1 MEQAIKQIITEALS
15 TKVSDDTGLKKL
27 KKKAAR
33 DFGIGVVRNS
43 ELIAVYQDMIDNGEA
58 EYDEAMWQL
67 FSKRKIRNLSGVAVI
82 TVLTKPYFC
91 PGRCVYCPTEAR
103 MPKSYLANEPGAAR
117 ALRHEFDPYAQVSAR
132 LKSLA
137 VNGHKTDK
145 CELIVLGGTWTVYPQ
160 DYQEWFI
167 QRCFDAFNDA
177 EEVDE
182 QGSPIGAGP
191 ATSLDEAKTIN
202 ETAKHR
208 VIGLTLETRPDHVTR
223 DEVKRLR
230 WLGCTRVQ
238 IGVQTTDQKVLDI
251 TKRDQTNEQVVRATK
266 LLKEAGLKISHHYMQ
281 ALPGATVESDIQT
294 IRDAFYTPDFQPDHV
309 KIYPTVVVKTAVLYQ
324 WWKQGK
330 YKPYSDE
337 ELQHLL
343 VEINSLFP
351 EWVRVERLI
360 RDIPSESILAG
371 NKRTNLRQI
380 IEKDGPI
387 SRDIRAREPHN
398 STPVALEDLDLVVR
412 EYEASGGTEYF
423 ISYESKDR
431 NTLYAFTRLR
441 LQNIEKHWYP
451 VLQDTALIREVH
463 TYGKLQPLKRGEGA
477 VQHIGMG
484 RKLLEEAERIAKE
497 KGFQRIAVIAG
508 IGVREYFKNKL
519 GYHLD
524 DEYMVKAL

>member
-1 MEQAIKQIITEALS
+1 MQNPIHQIVLRAIDQ
-15 TKVSDDTGLKKL
+15 KVTTDAQLKKI
-27 KKKAAR
+27 KGAVAKE
-33 DFGIGVVRNS
+33 FGITVVRNS
-43 ELIAVYQDMIDNGEA
+43 ELIRAYKELIDSGEA
-58 EYDEAMWQL
+58 QFDQIMWTL

-117 ALRHEFDPYAQVSAR
+117 ALRHEFDPYDQVSAR

-137 VNGHKTDK
+137 VNGHSTDK
-145 CELIVLGGTWTVYPQ
+145 CELIVLGGTWTVYPK

-167 QRCFDAFNDA
+167 KRCFDAFNEDPKEEADVPTKDLDA
-177 EEVDE
+177 
-182 QGSPIGAGP
+182 
-191 ATSLDEAKTIN
+191 AKTKN
-202 ETAKHR
+202 ETASHR
-208 VIGLTLETRPDHVTR
+208 VIGLTLETRPDHVTK

-238 IGVQTTDQKVLDI
+238 IGVQTTDQKVLDL
-251 TKRDQTNEQVVRATK
+251 TKRDQTNEQVIRATR

-294 IRDAFYTPDFQPDHV
+294 IKDVFLTPDYQPDHV
-309 KIYPTVVVKTAVLYQ
+309 KIYPTVVVKTALLYQ
-324 WWKQGK
+324 WWKEGK
-330 YKPYSDE
+330 YTPYTEE
-337 ELQHLL
+337 ELVYLL
-343 VEINSLFP
+343 LEINKLFP

-360 RDIPSESILAG
+360 RDIPSESIFAG
-371 NKRTNLRQI
+371 NKKTNLRQI

-398 STPVALEDLDLVVR
+398 AEPVTLDDVDLVVR

-431 NTLYAFTRLR
+431 KTLYAFTRLR
-441 LQNIEKHWYP
+441 LQQIENHWYEA
-451 VLQDTALIREVH
+451 LQDTALIREVH
-463 TYGKLQPLKRGEGA
+463 TYGKLQPITKAGEQGEA

-484 RKLLEEAERIAKE
+484 TRLIEEAERIARE
-497 KGFQRIAVIAG
+497 HGFHRIAIIAG

-519 GYHLD
+519 GYRLE
-524 DEYMVKAL
+524 DEYMVKEIQG